1 MSECVITFYLTVN
14 LAMLFSSFRFAPAIQ
29 PYQTRELVE
38 ILQEMGC
45 LKLLK
50 VVKQKCSLFQK
61 SPPLDKAGLL
71 EKATMLDEATD
82 VVVEPCVDAIVIL
95 GQFIGEKQY
104 TADIYQCPCHPK
116 YLA

>member
-1 MSECVITFYLTVN
+1 
-14 LAMLFSSFRFAPAIQ
+14 MLFSSFRFAPAIQ